1 VVSASSI
8 GMMKHRTVGAD
19 LAGPH
24 STWDVCAAPP
34 PVVEGADHGAQPSI
48 PKPSIPTLYPK
59 PSPLSPL
66 SPFSDGCN
74 VRIIDGVATL
84 DGGHT
89 ELISAVSFGHL
100 LGCLHEGR
108 SPTWNTTQHLIRN
121 IKVSMLCVRYC
132 YACDVP

>member
-1 VVSASSI
+1 MRNPLSQNPLS
-8 GMMKHRTVGAD
+8 
-19 LAGPH
+19 
-24 STWDVCAAPP
+24 
-34 PVVEGADHGAQPSI
+34 Q
-48 PKPSIPTLYPK
+48 PSIPTLYPNPLSQPSHYPK

-121 IKVSMLCVRYC
+121 FKVSMLCVRYC